1 MAQDKYRTGQAEDS
15 RELGEAYSNE
25 NVRASIADCDWFNTD
40 YILEVTANES
50 DPEFS
55 WDKGFTDK
63 QLAGFLQAPEGMK
76 SVNGKS
82 DLYQQLKN
90 YVTERMVGSQGHPFP
105 IGNILFADESF
116 LELAKSLGANE
127 RYEVERGMV
136 FEVDAYLM
144 CLIAPKNMRRQVVKQ
159 CCRWGEGYDDRRRD
173 VLLWAELVKR
183 GAKQFFAENQ
193 PAGSEPAGN
202 ADLVK

>member
-1 MAQDKYRTGQAEDS
+1 MNQGEYKTGQIKDS
-15 RELGEAYSNE
+15 IVQAYSNE

-40 YILEVTANES
+40 YILEVVANEPDS
-50 DPEFS
+50 EYS
-55 WDKGFTDK
+55 AEEGLKDK
-63 QLAGFLQAPEGMK
+63 QLAGFLQAPK
-76 SVNGKS
+76 QVNLVKGKS

-90 YVTERMVGSQGHPFP
+90 YVTGSMVGRQGHPFP
-105 IGNILFADESF
+105 IGNIPFADESF

-127 RYEVERGMV
+127 GYEVKRGMV

-144 CLIAPKNMRRQVVKQ
+144 CLIAPKNMRRQVVKE

-183 GAKQFFAENQ
+183 GAKQFLENYS
-193 PAGSEPAGN
+193 GSQTN
-202 ADLVK
+202 